1 MNLCSKSEERGG
13 INMDENT
20 DIILIREIESK
31 DYISIDLIWRK
42 VFDLGSITDES
53 VVKTCEKIKNDD
65 RYHIFVADMNGK
77 VIGFVTIVESLAIN
91 LPNGYIKVNGL
102 AVLPEF
108 QCCGVGKMLMRRVEK
123 LAVDRNVS
131 LIEVASGFKRTNAH
145 EFYEHLGYRKTSYRF
160 SKRI

>member
-1 MNLCSKSEERGG
+1 
-13 INMDENT
+13 MDNNA
-20 DIILIREIESK
+20 DIVLIREIESK
-31 DYISIDLIWRK
+31 DYISVDSIWREI
-42 VFDLGSITDES
+42 FDFGSITDGS
-53 VVKTCEKIKNDD
+53 VVKTCEKMKNDD
-65 RYHIFVADMNGK
+65 RYHIFVADMNSR

-108 QCCGVGKMLMRRVEK
+108 QHCGIGKLLMRRVEK
-123 LAVDRNVS
+123 LAVERNVS
-131 LIEVASGFKRTNAH
+131 LIEVASGFQRTGAH